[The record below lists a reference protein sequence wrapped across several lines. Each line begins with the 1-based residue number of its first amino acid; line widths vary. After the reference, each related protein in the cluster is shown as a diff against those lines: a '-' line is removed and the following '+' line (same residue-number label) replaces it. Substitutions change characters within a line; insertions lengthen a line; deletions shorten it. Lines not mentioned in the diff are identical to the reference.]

1 MRKIVLYCLIWIG
14 AWQASAQKFIYKSDK
29 FDELSKNHKT
39 LAILPFFA
47 NLKLESNKELDKKQL
62 LALAEKE
69 GHAVQEALET
79 YFLKRKKKKKFTVT
93 FQSVGKTNAILKRNG
108 IDYNNLKI
116 YTGAQLAE
124 ILKVDGI
131 INGNLTLNALLS
143 EGVST
148 SFSLVDYFLGKS
160 KYGRIAIKISDGD
173 SGKLIWK
180 YEKEIN
186 RKSGRNTGELI
197 DIMMRK
203 ASRRFPY
210 EKERRRDKK

>member
-1 MRKIVLYCLIWIG
+1 MRNLFFLGVLFG
-14 AWQASAQKFIYKSDK
+14 AMMQLSAQKFIYKSNK
-29 FDELSKNHKT
+29 FEELSKHHKS

-47 NLKLESNKELDKKQL
+47 QLDLESSQGLSKEQL

-79 YFLKRKKKKKFTVT
+79 YFLKRKKKKKFTVS
-93 FQSVGKTNAILKRNG
+93 FQSIDQTNALLLKNN
-108 IDYNNLKI
+108 IDYKNLKV
-116 YTGAQLAE
+116 YTGNQLAE
-124 ILKVDGI
+124 ILNVDGI

-148 SFSLVDYFLGKS
+148 SFNLVDYFLGKS
-160 KYGRIAIKISDGD
+160 KYGRIAVKISDGAT
-173 SGKLIWK
+173 GKLIWK

-186 RKSGRNTGELI
+186 RKSGKNTYELI

-210 EKERRRDKK
+210 EKDKKRKRS